1 MVRSCNIWWHF
12 PHVVS
17 PSWCRPVPARRRW
30 HPAPGKR
37 NTARI
42 IGLIQTIDSLPPLP
56 YWLIGKMGCRYAN
69 AISVVSWLAVS
80 QLGGIP
86 TTTTTTTTKKQ
97 GIRRSKTTARESN
110 KEMKWNKW
118 RVEKKWKWKSLA
130 APSDLCHGRLIHLLK
145 EARPSVT
152 SLIFQRWKR
161 GAGNQ
166 LGAISEQSVS
176 RNSKLELGCY
186 GCHLEAGGAFPK
198 ELKLH

>member
-1 MVRSCNIWWHF
+1 MAF
-12 PHVVS
+12 P
-17 PSWCRPVPARRRW
+17 PCRIPVLVPAGARQ
-30 HPAPGKR
+30 AALASGPGKKKHSTDNWINSNHR
-37 NTARI
+37 FA
-42 IGLIQTIDSLPPLP
+42 PPLP

-86 TTTTTTTTKKQ
+86 TTTTTTKKQ